1 MKKNF
6 LKKILSV
13 LLSIMIIFGI
23 SIEAYAY
30 ENNDSM
36 ENDVIFAIKD
46 NFGSLALEIIEM
58 LKFMKL
64 KTLIFQILKYLMKL
78 LSII

>member
-1 MKKNF
+1 
-6 LKKILSV
+6 
-13 LLSIMIIFGI
+13 MIIFGI

-46 NFGSLALEIIEM
+46 NFGSLALEIIDNAEIYEIEN
-58 LKFMKL
+58 
-64 KTLIFQILKYLMKL
+64 TDFQILKYLMKL

>member
-1 MKKNF
+1 
-6 LKKILSV
+6 
-13 LLSIMIIFGI
+13 MIIFGI

-46 NFGSLALEIIEM
+46 NFGSLALEIIDNAEIYEIENTD
-58 LKFMKL
+58 FSN
-64 KTLIFQILKYLMKL
+64 I
-78 LSII
+78 